1 MYTWSFPV
9 RCVRNKISARMILY
23 LANSK
28 PTAVLRGSCYPQLYL
43 KNPPPHHFKTSTRT
57 PSTNLF
63 HLWVTRAGPRCKF
76 SFAHHLRRGCVAPD
90 ETKLDNRLPTAL
102 TDSFSFHLVLAASG
116 LRCVVAVFTRS
127 FGEDEGMRQARSRR
141 GFQTGL
147 LLFLLLFFAR
157 APQDN
162 QVRSR
167 RGTQVCACVGGCA
180 RARAPVRGLG
190 INADTSQFTEY
201 EITCL
206 SWHRVEG

>member
-1 MYTWSFPV
+1 
-9 RCVRNKISARMILY
+9 MILY
-23 LANSK
+23 FANSK

-116 LRCVVAVFTRS
+116 LRCVVAVFTCSSSPGRLKTTKSEADAAHRFVHVWVGVLARVLLCAAWALTLTRANLPNTKSRVSAGIESKGSRS
-127 FGEDEGMRQARSRR
+127 KGGVLR
-141 GFQTGL
+141 GFPPPPSFSAPFFQAAVSTLRLSHL
-147 LLFLLLFFAR
+147 L
-157 APQDN
+157 P
-162 QVRSR
+162 
-167 RGTQVCACVGGCA
+167 
-180 RARAPVRGLG
+180 PM
-190 INADTSQFTEY
+190 
-201 EITCL
+201 
-206 SWHRVEG
+206 